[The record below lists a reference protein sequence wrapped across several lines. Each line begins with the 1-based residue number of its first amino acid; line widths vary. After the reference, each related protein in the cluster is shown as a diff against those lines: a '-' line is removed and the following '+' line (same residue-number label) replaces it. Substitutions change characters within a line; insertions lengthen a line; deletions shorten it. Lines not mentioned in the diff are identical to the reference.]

1 MVSTEEQMRAEKDDK
16 QPAGVYIRIR
26 PHAESG
32 GHAKREQEGIHRLH
46 DFTETSVIMANLQKG
61 TKEHFTYP
69 SKVVGPTADQ

>member
-1 MVSTEEQMRAEKDDK
+1 MRTEKKDGK

-32 GHAKREQEGIHRLH
+32 GHSQREQEGIHKLH
-46 DFTETSVIMANLQKG
+46 GFTDTSVIMANLQKN

-69 SKVVGPTADQ
+69 SKVVGPDADQQATYD